1 MDIWLYEWKTH
12 LNSEQ
17 TEVTIPEQ
25 TNRIDLINTWEE
37 DKENDCHIPINWK
50 FGFYS
55 VGLSLISRTE
65 QYTEQ
70 QLSGSLMRKI
80 KEIYGNNILIVWD
93 NIKRLDYGKVAP
105 PKTNSFYFGSR
116 IMKNNCKNN

>member
-1 MDIWLYEWKTH
+1 MDIGLWVK
-12 LNSEQ
+12 NSPEQ

-25 TNRIDLINTWEE
+25 TNRIDLKNTWEE

-70 QLSGSLMRKI
+70 QLSGSLMRKKNLKYMPI
-80 KEIYGNNILIVWD
+80 IFRLSEI
-93 NIKRLDYGKVAP
+93 
-105 PKTNSFYFGSR
+105 T
-116 IMKNNCKNN
+116 